1 MLPDGRGE
9 ITFLQ
14 ASCIEF
20 SGTLLGVKNDDWK
33 HYYDVNEVSWDKL
46 QHQRQDICQMDL
58 PSSCMCFTGSL
69 KKLSQEATNKICI
82 FEVKN
87 ITVNFTSCR
96 TVDPRLGSLNKLCAF
111 FGLLCYLVTNTQD
124 GTSCFPS
131 SIYWYFKCLFFL
143 KVVQH
148 ECRSFTVKKL
158 IVIFQYLNW
167 DYNQERNW
175 LFTWFVSDKREWF

>member
-1 MLPDGRGE
+1 MMTESITTMLMKLAGINCSIKDKIFARWISHPVVCA
-9 ITFLQ
+9 LQ
-14 ASCIEF
+14 VHWRNYHRRQLIKSAY
-20 SGTLLGVKNDDWK
+20 LRWK
-33 HYYDVNEVSWDKL
+33 ISL
-46 QHQRQDICQMDL
+46 
-58 PSSCMCFTGSL
+58 SSSDSEM
-69 KKLSQEATNKICI
+69 KK
-82 FEVKN
+82 
-87 ITVNFTSCR
+87 NFTSCR
-96 TVDPRLGSLNKLCAF
+96 TVDPRLGSSNKLCAF

-124 GTSCFPS
+124 STSCFPS

-148 ECRSFTVKKL
+148 ECRSFTVKKF